1 MHRHIKPAI
10 ILWNFF
16 SSLERKGSRPIF
28 LPFWLCWRDI
38 WFLSFICLAM
48 LGRGFLLPQKGCDI
62 CSLPRAWLQSF
73 IVSWAISCQDRL
85 LAKLD
90 EKNVEKKP
98 NPKQDNVLNLFFI
111 VKDSMYWL
119 RKGQQRIIDQQS
131 VQRAEVEEPFGTVGM
146 RSNKFLLIIVLA
158 FSFIGDFFPIQMATR
173 YFLEIVSPN

>member
-1 MHRHIKPAI
+1 M
-10 ILWNFF
+10 
-16 SSLERKGSRPIF
+16 
-28 LPFWLCWRDI
+28 
-38 WFLSFICLAM
+38 
-48 LGRGFLLPQKGCDI
+48 
-62 CSLPRAWLQSF
+62 QSF

-131 VQRAEVEEPFGTVGM
+131 VLRAEVEEPLGTVGM
-146 RSNKFLLIIVLA
+146 RPNKFLAIIALA
-158 FSFIGDFFPIQMATR
+158 VSFIGGFFHSNGNQI
-173 YFLEIVSPN
+173 LEIVSPN

>member
-38 WFLSFICLAM
+38 WFLSFMCLAM
-48 LGRGFLLPQKGCDI
+48 LGRFFLLPQKGCDI

-90 EKNVEKKP
+90 EKNVEKNP

-111 VKDSMYWL
+111 VKESMHCTGSWKGPTKDNWPTIRTESRGGGAAWDGWDASQVFDNYCACCFIYW
-119 RKGQQRIIDQQS
+119 G
-131 VQRAEVEEPFGTVGM
+131 F
-146 RSNKFLLIIVLA
+146 
-158 FSFIGDFFPIQMATR
+158 FSIQMATR
-173 YFLEIVSPN
+173 F